1 MFMEFQGIEN
11 ARQLGGLTREDGA
24 RIRQNVL
31 LRTGMLE
38 KATDED
44 VRRLEELGLAHIIDF
59 RDIREV
65 EEHPDRPVSGAEHH
79 HFAALGNLQ
88 TLFKKR
94 PDDPTMTA
102 RELHH
107 DFTQLYRFLAQS
119 PESQNAYENFFR
131 VLLESG
137 GRPVLWHCTQGKDRT
152 GIAGILLLIALGFGE
167 EQALEE
173 FMLTNRFA
181 QTQLDAMI
189 ARGALSERC
198 EFMKEIF
205 FVFYE
210 NARFFLD
217 CLQLEYGNV
226 HNYLEL
232 VLGVGPK
239 EIETLE
245 KYYLE

>member
-24 RIRQNVL
+24 RIRQDVL

-44 VRRLEELGLAHIIDF
+44 VRWLEELGLAHIIDF

-65 EEHPDRPVSGAEHH
+65 EDHPDRPVPGAEHH

-88 TLFKKR
+88 NLFKKR
-94 PDDPTMTA
+94 PDDPTMTPA
-102 RELHH
+102 ELHH

-119 PESQNAYENFFR
+119 PESQDAYENFFR

-137 GRPVLWHCTQGKDRT
+137 GKPVLWHCTQGKDRT
-152 GIAGILLLIALGFGE
+152 GIAGILLLIALGFDE

-173 FMLTNRFA
+173 FMLTNTFA
-181 QTQLDAMI
+181 QKQLAALE
-189 ARGALSERC
+189 ARGVPQERC
-198 EFMKEIF
+198 DFMKEIF
-205 FVFYE
+205 FVFRE

-239 EIETLE
+239 EIEKLE

>member
-11 ARQLGGLTREDGA
+11 ARQLGGLMREDGA

-65 EEHPDRPVSGAEHH
+65 EEHPDRPVSGAGHH

-189 ARGALSERC
+189 ARGAPSERC

-232 VLGVGPK
+232 VLGVGPR

>member
-24 RIRQNVL
+24 RIRQGVL

-44 VRRLEELGLAHIIDF
+44 IRRLEELGLAHIIDF

-65 EEHPDRPVSGAEHH
+65 EEHPDRPVAGAEHH

-102 RELHH
+102 QEIHH

-137 GRPVLWHCTQGKDRT
+137 GKPVLWHCTQGKDRT

-167 EQALEE
+167 EQAMEE

-181 QTQLDAMI
+181 QKQLDAMI
-189 ARGALSERC
+189 ARGAPAERC

-226 HNYLEL
+226 HNYLEM
-232 VLGVGPK
+232 VLGVGPR

>member
-1 MFMEFQGIEN
+1 MFMEFEGIEN
-11 ARQLGGLTREDGA
+11 ARQLGGMTRADGA
-24 RIRQNVL
+24 RIRPDVL

-38 KATDED
+38 KATPADI
-44 VRRLEELGLAHIIDF
+44 RRLQELGLAHIIDF

-65 EEHPDRPVSGAEHH
+65 EDHPDQPVPGAEHH

-88 TLFKKR
+88 VLFKKR

-102 RELHH
+102 QEIHH

-119 PESQNAYENFFR
+119 PESQTAYENFFR

-137 GRPVLWHCTQGKDRT
+137 GKPVLWHCTQGKDRT
-152 GIAGILLLIALGFGE
+152 GIAGILLLLALGFEE

-173 FMLTNRFA
+173 FMLTNEFA
-181 QTQLDAMI
+181 RTQMADLE
-189 ARGALSERC
+189 ARNVPEKQR
-198 EFMKEIF
+198 EFMKEIL

-226 HNYLEL
+226 QNYLEM
-232 VLGVGPK
+232 VLGLGPK

>member
-1 MFMEFQGIEN
+1 MFLEFEGIEN
-11 ARQLGGLTREDGA
+11 ARELGGLTRSDGA
-24 RIRQNVL
+24 RIRENIL

-38 KATDED
+38 KATEED
-44 VRRLEELGLAHIIDF
+44 IRRLTEIGVSHIVDF
-59 RDIREV
+59 RDRREV
-65 EEHPDRPVSGAEHH
+65 ENHPDRPVPGAEHH
-79 HFAALGNLQ
+79 HIPALGNLQ
-88 TLFKKR
+88 NLFKKR

-102 RELHH
+102 VEIHH

-119 PESQNAYENFFR
+119 PESQDAYEEFFR
-131 VLLESG
+131 VLLRSE

-152 GIAGILLLIALGFGE
+152 GIAGILLLIALGFEE
-167 EQALEE
+167 EQALQE

-181 QTQLDAMI
+181 EKQLAALA
-189 ARGALSERC
+189 ARGASQQKC
-198 EFMKEIF
+198 DFMKEIF

-226 HNYLEL
+226 MNYLEL

-245 KYYLE
+245 KYYLA